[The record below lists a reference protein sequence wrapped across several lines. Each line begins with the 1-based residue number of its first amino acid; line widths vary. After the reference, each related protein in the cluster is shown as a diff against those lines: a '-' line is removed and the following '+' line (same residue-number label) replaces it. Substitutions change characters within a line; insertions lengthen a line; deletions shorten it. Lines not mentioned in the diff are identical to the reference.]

1 MKRLETLAATIF
13 GFAFLGLAVAVTT
26 ETVMRKIFNLS
37 LQGVDELGGYVLAI
51 AGAMSLTVALVA
63 RAHIRIDL
71 IHDRLPAPLRAVLN
85 VLASLSILA
94 CAAALLRMAWF
105 ACDESAALGATAQT
119 PWATPL
125 EYPQALWMLA
135 LAPFLIV
142 CAIET
147 AQIFV
152 LLAQWKTRAI
162 DRSYG
167 PRSAQEE
174 LQDELDDL
182 KARGVTPGV
191 LVPEGKSS

>member
-1 MKRLETLAATIF
+1 MKRLEMLAATIF
-13 GFAFLGLAVAVTT
+13 GFAFLGLAAAVTV
-26 ETVMRKIFNLS
+26 ETIMRKVFNRS

-63 RAHIRIDL
+63 RAHIRID
-71 IHDRLPAPLRAVLN
+71 IVHDRLPAGLRAILN
-85 VLASLSILA
+85 VLASLSILS

-105 ACDESAALGATAQT
+105 AFDESAALGATAQT

-142 CAIET
+142 CAIEV
-147 AQIFV
+147 AQIVV

-162 DRSYG
+162 DRTYG
-167 PRSAQEE
+167 PRTAQEE

-182 KARGVTPGV
+182 KARGVTPGMV
-191 LVPEGKSS
+191 VPEGKSS

>member
-1 MKRLETLAATIF
+1 MKRLEMLAATIF
-13 GFAFLGLAVAVTT
+13 GFAFLGLAAAVTV
-26 ETVMRKIFNLS
+26 ETIMRKVFNRS

-63 RAHIRIDL
+63 RAHIRID
-71 IHDRLPAPLRAVLN
+71 IVHDRLPAGLRAILN
-85 VLASLSILA
+85 VLASLSILS

-105 ACDESAALGATAQT
+105 AFDESAALGATAQT

-142 CAIET
+142 CAIEV
-147 AQIFV
+147 AQIVV

-162 DRSYG
+162 DRTYG
-167 PRSAQEE
+167 PRTAQEE

-182 KARGVTPGV
+182 KARGGTPGMV
-191 LVPEGKSS
+191 VPEGKSS